1 MYSVFKRLCDL
12 IFSFVALIFAFP
24 IIFIFSVVLYF
35 FQRSNPFFTQVRP
48 GKYGKLFKIYKLKTM
63 TEEKDVHGV
72 LLPDSLRLTTIG
84 KIVRKLSIDE
94 LPQLYNVFIGNM
106 SFVGPRPLLLQYL
119 PLYNEEQSRRHSVK
133 PGITGWA
140 QINGRNAIS
149 WEQKF
154 IYDVWYVDNQSFLI
168 DIRILLSTIKNI
180 FFTKDVNQNVSTTM
194 DYFKGNQ

>member
-12 IFSFVALIFAFP
+12 IFSFVTLIFAFP

-35 FQRSNPFFTQVRP
+35 FHRSNPFFTQVRP
-48 GKYGKLFKIYKLKTM
+48 GKFGKLFKIYKLKTM
-63 TEEKDVHGV
+63 TEEKDANGV

-106 SFVGPRPLLLQYL
+106 SFIGPRPLLVQYL
-119 PLYNEEQSRRHSVK
+119 PLYNNQQSRRHQVT

-140 QINGRNAIS
+140 QVNGRNAIS

-154 IYDVWYVDNQSFLI
+154 AYDVWYVDNQSFWL
-168 DIRILLSTIKNI
+168 DIRILFLTVLKVFKSEGISSNAS
-180 FFTKDVNQNVSTTM
+180 VTM
-194 DYFKGNQ
+194 EVFKGNG